1 MKRAVSVS
9 IGSSKRDKQ
18 VVLEILGETID
29 IQRIGTDGDMQQA
42 ARIYT
47 ELDGSVQAFGVGGAD
62 LGLLVD
68 NRWFP
73 LYSIQ
78 PMVRTIHSTPVV
90 DGTGLKISLESRT
103 AAAISG
109 VLEQKNIGRRV
120 LVVSGVDRWGLA
132 NSFSS
137 AGFEC
142 IFGDMMF
149 SLGMPIALRKLSSL
163 KKLAAALM
171 PIAGR
176 LPFEWVYPIGTAQEK
191 HTPKWVNY
199 YRWADI
205 IAGDCHYIRRY
216 MPPDLHGKVIVTN
229 TTTPEDVETYRNAG
243 VAILVTTTPVLDG
256 RSFGTNMMEAAIIA
270 AMGRKQPV
278 DYANPGGYFE
288 EIAGAVDK
296 IGLTPQIQVF

>member
-9 IGSSKRDKQ
+9 IGSSIRDKQ
-18 VVLEILGETID
+18 VILELLDEEID
-29 IQRIGTDGDMQQA
+29 IQRIGTNGDMQKA
-42 ARIYT
+42 AQIYK
-47 ELDGSVQAFGVGGAD
+47 ELEGNVQAFGVGGAD

-73 LYSIQ
+73 LHSIQ
-78 PMVRTIHSTPVV
+78 PMVRTIRNTPVV

-109 VLEQKNIGRRV
+109 VLEQRKIGRRV

-132 NSFSS
+132 NSFCS

-149 SLGMPIALRKLSSL
+149 SLGLPIALRKLSSL

-176 LPFEWVYPIGTAQEK
+176 LPFHWVYPIGKAQEK
-191 HTPKWVNY
+191 HTPKWVRY
-199 YRWADI
+199 YQWADI

-216 MPPDLHGKVIVTN
+216 MPPDLRGKVIVTN
-229 TTTPEDVETYRNAG
+229 TTTPQDVETYRKAG
-243 VAILVTTTPVLDG
+243 VVMLVTTTPVLDG
-256 RSFGTNMMEAAIIA
+256 RSFGTNMMEAAIVA
-270 AMGRKQPV
+270 ALGRKDPV
-278 DYANPGGYFE
+278 DYANPGEYFT
-288 EIAGAVDK
+288 EITSAVDK
-296 IGLTPQIQVF
+296 IGLTPQIQEF

>member
-9 IGSSKRDKQ
+9 IGSSIRDKQ
-18 VVLEILGETID
+18 VVLELLGEKID
-29 IQRIGTDGDMQQA
+29 IQRIGTNGDMHKA
-42 ARIYT
+42 AQIYQ
-47 ELDGSVQAFGVGGAD
+47 ELEGSVQAFGVGGAD

-68 NRWFP
+68 SRWFP
-73 LYSIQ
+73 LYSVR
-78 PMVRTIHSTPVV
+78 PMVRTIRHTPVV

-109 VLEQKNIGRRV
+109 VLEQRKIGRRV

-137 AGFEC
+137 AGYEC
-142 IFGDMMF
+142 VFGDMMF
-149 SLGMPIALRKLSSL
+149 SLGLPFALRKLSSL

-176 LPFEWVYPIGTAQEK
+176 LPFKWVYPIGKAQEK
-191 HTPKWVNY
+191 QTPKWVRY
-199 YRWADI
+199 YHWADI

-216 MPPDLHGKVIVTN
+216 MPPDLQGKVIVTN
-229 TTTPEDVETYRNAG
+229 TTTPLDVETYRKAG
-243 VAILVTTTPVLDG
+243 VAMLVTTTPVLDG

-270 AMGRKQPV
+270 AMGRKEPV
-278 DYANPGGYFE
+278 DYANPGSYFE
-288 EIAGAVDK
+288 EITSAVDK
-296 IGLTPQIQVF
+296 IGLSPQIQDF